1 MSATIHTIGEWAEAQ
16 RICDLPGVDEAIR
29 GLLEDQTGDNAAM
42 LVREVMRAITEGAA
56 ATLAQVSKV
65 LAVNGKEPLD
75 AADIIRHVT
84 VSTRMNRELGSIIHD
99 LTVANQAAWIEWKHG
114 DGAEAG
120 MQWVENGLAGPGM
133 IPGEDDDDDGDNP
146 LLKNAQDYFDRHSSW
161 HMDGKPDGTVA
172 GKMAAAKNDREL
184 LDFVEANLVTVKAGN
199 VPALVGDDID
209 KEFSV
214 IQYHA
219 DEPRERVIGY
229 ASTARDALRAA
240 VRALDPQA
248 DLFPPS

>member
-75 AADIIRHVT
+75 AADIIRRVT

-133 IPGEDDDDDGDNP
+133 IPGEDDDDGDNP

-161 HMDGKPDGTVA
+161 HIPAEGTPDGTVA

-184 LDFVEANLVTVKAGN
+184 LDFVEAQRTPLDYSLNIGGQAVCLVSKS
-199 VPALVGDDID
+199 DYS
-209 KEFSV
+209 K
-214 IQYHA
+214 
-219 DEPRERVIGY
+219 VIGC
-229 ASTARDALRAA
+229 APTVREALRAA